1 MSKFHIV
8 KKLDLSDCG
17 AGWDGCFLEF
27 KVLGYRDINGLA
39 NLKTDTPEDRKASEE
54 YFDSI
59 LSKNFIAGK
68 AFDGTDTVEVLAE
81 DILDLPKQ
89 IVDKAIELVVG
100 RLDPK

>member
-39 NLKTDTPEDRKASEE
+39 NLKTDTAEDRKASEE
-54 YFDSI
+54 YFDK
-59 LSKNFIAGK
+59 LLRENFIAGK
-68 AFDGTDTVEVLAE
+68 AFDGEGQIEVVADDL
-81 DILDLPKQ
+81 LDLPKKV
-89 IVDKAIELVVG
+89 VDKAIDLVVG